1 MVWRQNIEVTHA
13 IGFVAN
19 NTIRCLWFAMAIL
32 LKHVVPYV
40 LTESLLRDH
49 LATRDHE
56 PGILDVANIM
66 QGIAVHRQQIRCFAR
81 RENA

>member
-1 MVWRQNIEVTHA
+1 MKACGKVLMQCQLFLSHRIAQEPVEVNPEVWDRY
-13 IGFVAN
+13 G
-19 NTIRCLWFAMAIL
+19 
-32 LKHVVPYV
+32 

-66 QGIAVHRQQIRCFAR
+66 QGIAVHRQQLRRFAR

>member
-1 MVWRQNIEVTHA
+1 
-13 IGFVAN
+13 
-19 NTIRCLWFAMAIL
+19 MAIL
-32 LKHVVPYV
+32 PKYVVSYV
-40 LTESLLRDH
+40 LTKALLRDY

-66 QGIAVHRQQIRCFAR
+66 QGIAVHRQQIRRFAR